1 MHKVWAVAVREFL
14 ALVGTRTFLITLLLV
29 PIMMFGG
36 AVLMPLLTV
45 LTSGKTRVIRVV
57 DGTGQAAPALQEA
70 AAKQQQMV
78 RELSRGDATADSLA
92 PKQGEGSGLD
102 AMDRYEIQVDG
113 RTELDDA
120 TRREWSEEIRQQKLY
135 AFVEIPKGLL
145 DESDSLPAVH
155 WFSQENA
162 LGDGKRW
169 VRTTLSDWMR
179 RERLTRLGIDP
190 QKVAQ
195 ASQSVKVES
204 LELYGEKVSEGTA
217 SSSAA
222 EGAKKSTAAELKSFL
237 QPVVLTLMMFMVI
250 FLAAQPMLE
259 SAMEEKTL
267 RISEV
272 LLGSLT
278 PTQLL
283 LGKLLGNV
291 AASLLVFAFYATGIA
306 VLLTVMGK
314 TDLLPMRVLP
324 WFIVFQVL
332 GVLFYSSIF
341 VAIGA
346 SVKELKEA
354 QAMLMPVWIVLL
366 IPMMVWVVVL
376 RDPAGALG
384 VGLSL
389 FPPSAPMINVLRLGS
404 DVQIP
409 IWQPLLG
416 IAFLL
421 LSTLAVIWM
430 AGRIYRASLLRS
442 DSVKSLAQLF
452 LRIWQPSH

>member
-1 MHKVWAVAVREFL
+1 MEEPSW
-14 ALVGTRTFLITLLLV
+14 
-29 PIMMFGG
+29 M
-36 AVLMPLLTV
+36 
-45 LTSGKTRVIRVV
+45 
-57 DGTGQAAPALQEA
+57 
-70 AAKQQQMV
+70 
-78 RELSRGDATADSLA
+78 
-92 PKQGEGSGLD
+92 
-102 AMDRYEIQVDG
+102 
-113 RTELDDA
+113 
-120 TRREWSEEIRQQKLY
+120 TRRGVNG

-195 ASQSVKVES
+195 ASQSVEVES
-204 LELYGEKVSEGTA
+204 LELYGEKVAAGGASTA
-217 SSSAA
+217 VAD
-222 EGAKKSTAAELKSFL
+222 GAKKSTAAELKSFL
-237 QPVVLTLMMFMVI
+237 QPMVLTLMMFMVI

-272 LLGSLT
+272 LLGSVT

-324 WFIVFQVL
+324 WFIVFQIL
-332 GVLFYSSIF
+332 GVLFFSSIF

-366 IPMMVWVVVL
+366 IPMMVWIVVL

-416 IAFLL
+416 MVFLL

>member
-1 MHKVWAVAVREFL
+1 MQKVWAVAVREFL

-45 LTSGKTRVIRVV
+45 LTGGKTRVIRVV
-57 DGTGQAAPALQEA
+57 DGTGQAATALQEA
-70 AAKQQQMV
+70 AARQQQMA
-78 RELSRGDATADSLA
+78 REMSRGDATAESLA
-92 PKQGEGSGLD
+92 PKQGDGRGLD
-102 AMDRYEIQVDG
+102 ALDRYEIQVDA
-113 RTELDDA
+113 RTQLDDA
-120 TRREWSEEIRQQKLY
+120 TRREWSEEIRKQKLY

-145 DESDSLPAVH
+145 DEAESLPAVH

-190 QKVAQ
+190 KQVAE
-195 ASQSVKVES
+195 ASKSVEVES
-204 LELYGEKVSEGTA
+204 LELYGEQGAAGAA
-217 SSSAA
+217 SSTAG
-222 EGAKKSTAAELKSFL
+222 GAKKSTAAELKSFL
-237 QPVVLTLMMFMVI
+237 QPMVLTLMMFMVI

-272 LLGSLT
+272 LLGSVT

-332 GVLFYSSIF
+332 GVLFFSSIF

-366 IPMMVWVVVL
+366 IPMMVWIVVL
-376 RDPAGALG
+376 RDPAGTLAI
-384 VGLSL
+384 GLSL

-416 IAFLL
+416 MVFLL

>member
-1 MHKVWAVAVREFL
+1 
-14 ALVGTRTFLITLLLV
+14 
-29 PIMMFGG
+29 
-36 AVLMPLLTV
+36 
-45 LTSGKTRVIRVV
+45 
-57 DGTGQAAPALQEA
+57 
-70 AAKQQQMV
+70 
-78 RELSRGDATADSLA
+78 
-92 PKQGEGSGLD
+92 
-102 AMDRYEIQVDG
+102 
-113 RTELDDA
+113 
-120 TRREWSEEIRQQKLY
+120 
-135 AFVEIPKGLL
+135 
-145 DESDSLPAVH
+145 
-155 WFSQENA
+155 
-162 LGDGKRW
+162 
-169 VRTTLSDWMR
+169 
-179 RERLTRLGIDP
+179 
-190 QKVAQ
+190 
-195 ASQSVKVES
+195 
-204 LELYGEKVSEGTA
+204 
-217 SSSAA
+217 
-222 EGAKKSTAAELKSFL
+222 
-237 QPVVLTLMMFMVI
+237 
-250 FLAAQPMLE
+250 MLE

-324 WFIVFQVL
+324 WFVLFQVL

-366 IPMMVWVVVL
+366 IPMMVWIVVL
-376 RDPAGALG
+376 RDPAGTLA

-416 IAFLL
+416 MVFLL

-430 AGRIYRASLLRS
+430 SGRIYRASLLRS

>member
-1 MHKVWAVAVREFL
+1 
-14 ALVGTRTFLITLLLV
+14 
-29 PIMMFGG
+29 
-36 AVLMPLLTV
+36 
-45 LTSGKTRVIRVV
+45 
-57 DGTGQAAPALQEA
+57 
-70 AAKQQQMV
+70 
-78 RELSRGDATADSLA
+78 
-92 PKQGEGSGLD
+92 
-102 AMDRYEIQVDG
+102 
-113 RTELDDA
+113 
-120 TRREWSEEIRQQKLY
+120 
-135 AFVEIPKGLL
+135 
-145 DESDSLPAVH
+145 
-155 WFSQENA
+155 
-162 LGDGKRW
+162 
-169 VRTTLSDWMR
+169 
-179 RERLTRLGIDP
+179 
-190 QKVAQ
+190 
-195 ASQSVKVES
+195 
-204 LELYGEKVSEGTA
+204 
-217 SSSAA
+217 
-222 EGAKKSTAAELKSFL
+222 
-237 QPVVLTLMMFMVI
+237 MMFMVI

-272 LLGSLT
+272 LLGSVT

-332 GVLFYSSIF
+332 GVLFFSSIF

-366 IPMMVWVVVL
+366 IPMMVWIVVL
-376 RDPAGALG
+376 RDPAGTLAI
-384 VGLSL
+384 GLSL

-416 IAFLL
+416 MVFLL
-421 LSTLAVIWM
+421 LSTLVVIWM

>member
-1 MHKVWAVAVREFL
+1 
-14 ALVGTRTFLITLLLV
+14 
-29 PIMMFGG
+29 
-36 AVLMPLLTV
+36 
-45 LTSGKTRVIRVV
+45 
-57 DGTGQAAPALQEA
+57 
-70 AAKQQQMV
+70 
-78 RELSRGDATADSLA
+78 
-92 PKQGEGSGLD
+92 
-102 AMDRYEIQVDG
+102 
-113 RTELDDA
+113 
-120 TRREWSEEIRQQKLY
+120 
-135 AFVEIPKGLL
+135 
-145 DESDSLPAVH
+145 
-155 WFSQENA
+155 
-162 LGDGKRW
+162 
-169 VRTTLSDWMR
+169 
-179 RERLTRLGIDP
+179 
-190 QKVAQ
+190 
-195 ASQSVKVES
+195 
-204 LELYGEKVSEGTA
+204 
-217 SSSAA
+217 
-222 EGAKKSTAAELKSFL
+222 
-237 QPVVLTLMMFMVI
+237 MMFMVI

-272 LLGSLT
+272 LLGSVT

-366 IPMMVWVVVL
+366 IPMMVWIVVL

-416 IAFLL
+416 IVFLL
-421 LSTLAVIWM
+421 LSTLVVIWM

>member
-1 MHKVWAVAVREFL
+1 
-14 ALVGTRTFLITLLLV
+14 
-29 PIMMFGG
+29 
-36 AVLMPLLTV
+36 
-45 LTSGKTRVIRVV
+45 
-57 DGTGQAAPALQEA
+57 
-70 AAKQQQMV
+70 
-78 RELSRGDATADSLA
+78 
-92 PKQGEGSGLD
+92 
-102 AMDRYEIQVDG
+102 
-113 RTELDDA
+113 
-120 TRREWSEEIRQQKLY
+120 
-135 AFVEIPKGLL
+135 
-145 DESDSLPAVH
+145 
-155 WFSQENA
+155 
-162 LGDGKRW
+162 
-169 VRTTLSDWMR
+169 
-179 RERLTRLGIDP
+179 
-190 QKVAQ
+190 
-195 ASQSVKVES
+195 
-204 LELYGEKVSEGTA
+204 
-217 SSSAA
+217 
-222 EGAKKSTAAELKSFL
+222 
-237 QPVVLTLMMFMVI
+237 LMMFMVI

-272 LLGSLT
+272 LLGSVT

-324 WFIVFQVL
+324 WFIVFQIL
-332 GVLFYSSIF
+332 GVLFFSSIF

-366 IPMMVWVVVL
+366 IPMMVWIVVL

-416 IAFLL
+416 MVFLL